1 MDGSAHLELRAAPLE
16 RSPAVARDRAKRVFD
31 VIFSALLL
39 LFFLPMLVLL
49 CLAIRLESPG
59 PALFRQARGGLDG
72 RRFQILK
79 FRTMRCLEDGDVVT
93 QARRDDE
100 RVTRLGRFL
109 RMNSIDELP
118 QLINVLRGDMSI
130 IGPRPHALSHDAY
143 YSARLSQYRQRYLA
157 KPGIT
162 GLAQVR
168 GLRGHTQTVADMG
181 QRVDADLEYI
191 ASWSL
196 WLDFKIALK
205 TIPSLLDDTAY

>member
-1 MDGSAHLELRAAPLE
+1 VDGSAHLELRAAPLE
-16 RSPAVARDRAKRVFD
+16 RSPAVAHDRAKRAFD

-39 LFFLPMLVLL
+39 LFFLPMMALL
-49 CLAIRLESPG
+49 CVAIKLESPG

-79 FRTMRCLEDGDVVT
+79 FRTMRCLEDGAVIT

-118 QLINVLRGDMSI
+118 QLINVLRGEMSL

-143 YSARLSQYRQRYLA
+143 YSARLSQYRRRYLA

-168 GLRGHTQTVADMG
+168 GLRGPTQTVADMG
-181 QRVDADLEYI
+181 QRVDSDLEYI